1 MARQSIAFDA
11 LNDKVSLKIPL
22 TNVTVSN
29 AAPNASSAG
38 QGSVV
43 TSGTTSTASNP
54 TTSLLQWAEGTAS
67 RMIGGLPNGQNF
79 PNGISEQGWM
89 EVRARAFY
97 LDPSWSTRINAQSS
111 DANSKDIALILGFQT
126 YMQYNQFQET
136 QRMNVTLA
144 TMLAIMDE
152 QNRRQQGL

>member
-1 MARQSIAFDA
+1 
-11 LNDKVSLKIPL
+11 
-22 TNVTVSN
+22 
-29 AAPNASSAG
+29 
-38 QGSVV
+38 
-43 TSGTTSTASNP
+43 
-54 TTSLLQWAEGTAS
+54 
-67 RMIGGLPNGQNF
+67 
-79 PNGISEQGWM
+79 M